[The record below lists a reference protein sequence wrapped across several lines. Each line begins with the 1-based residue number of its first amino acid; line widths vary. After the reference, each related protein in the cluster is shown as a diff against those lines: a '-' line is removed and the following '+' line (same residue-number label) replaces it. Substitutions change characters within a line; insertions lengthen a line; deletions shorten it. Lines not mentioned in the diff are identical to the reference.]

1 MLNLRW
7 VDLPGDLAALENL
20 VARIEEHDG
29 HPAMGERKYFH
40 LLDSPSDS
48 DAFPPGLVAED
59 DGGRMVGYLA
69 TLEEDSRLWTV
80 EAAVSPDCRS
90 DGHLTHL
97 LAEAGRAVGNRGGRS
112 VRLWAY
118 VPELARAAERAG
130 FVLERELYHMR
141 VPLPLGERPQF
152 PPGIAIRGFRDGL
165 DEDAWLEGNNRAFA
179 GHPETGNWAFADLER
194 RRRRPWFSSE
204 GLRMAWDGDDLAGFC
219 WTKVPSSGAG
229 EIYVIAVL
237 PGYQGR
243 GLGRALLLEG
253 IRHMHERD
261 RAPACVLYVDASNL
275 PAVNMYRSMGFRHH
289 HTDRSYLG
297 QLRAN
302 GPGGG

>member
-97 LAEAGRAVGNRGGRS
+97 LAEAGRAVGTGEEEAFGCGHMFPNWPGPPRGP
-112 VRLWAY
+112 A
-118 VPELARAAERAG
+118 
-130 FVLERELYHMR
+130 
-141 VPLPLGERPQF
+141 
-152 PPGIAIRGFRDGL
+152 
-165 DEDAWLEGNNRAFA
+165 
-179 GHPETGNWAFADLER
+179 
-194 RRRRPWFSSE
+194 SS
-204 GLRMAWDGDDLAGFC
+204 W
-219 WTKVPSSGAG
+219 
-229 EIYVIAVL
+229 
-237 PGYQGR
+237 
-243 GLGRALLLEG
+243 
-253 IRHMHERD
+253 
-261 RAPACVLYVDASNL
+261 
-275 PAVNMYRSMGFRHH
+275 
-289 HTDRSYLG
+289 
-297 QLRAN
+297 N
-302 GPGGG
+302 GSFTT